1 MSVVWTLTGVKEP
14 TQKICKLIS
23 VFQRAVLG
31 LARQAGTGGFM
42 QNQAR
47 FLQTFC
53 DFYVQICVLSDI
65 YGLKILRTE
74 GVSKHIDALKLSHE
88 NVKVVHYNKRQ

>member
-1 MSVVWTLTGVKEP
+1 MQTHLSLS
-14 TQKICKLIS
+14 QSCIS
-23 VFQRAVLG
+23 QI
-31 LARQAGTGGFM
+31 ARQGRVVFM

-74 GVSKHIDALKLSHE
+74 GVSKQIDALKLSHE

>member
-1 MSVVWTLTGVKEP
+1 MQTHLSLSQSG
-14 TQKICKLIS
+14 IS
-23 VFQRAVLG
+23 QI
-31 LARQAGTGGFM
+31 ARQGRVVFM

-74 GVSKHIDALKLSHE
+74 GVSKQIDALKLSHE